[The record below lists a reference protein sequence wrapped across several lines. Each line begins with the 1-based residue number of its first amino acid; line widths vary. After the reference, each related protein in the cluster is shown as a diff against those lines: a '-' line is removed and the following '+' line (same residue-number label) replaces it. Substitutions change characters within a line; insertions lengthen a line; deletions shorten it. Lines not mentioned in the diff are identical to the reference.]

1 MEKTETEYLEDGERI
16 IGYKSRIL
24 MPGIAYHGDFRLII
38 GRLVWTGFMKMM
50 AKRSYE

>member
-16 IGYKSRIL
+16 IGYKTKIF

-38 GRLVWTGFMKMM
+38 GRLVWTDFMKIM
-50 AKRSYE
+50 AKRSFE